1 MDSSIDLFLK
11 NEDNKTFLEKPIDK
25 KIQDS
30 VISKIKLL
38 YNS

>member
-1 MDSSIDLFLK
+1 MDTSIDLFLK
-11 NEDNKTFLEKPIDK
+11 NEDNKTFLEKPIDE

-30 VISKIKLL
+30 VIRKIKLL